1 MPNIRIEGR
10 LTATLALRALLSP
23 ASTGASPRSV
33 GRILCRDAHRQEDP
47 MSTDSKPKLLWLRF
61 LQPKLPSFVQL
72 HMREQ
77 ELCMSQFFDL
87 AIVNERSC
95 DYQQLCDQHEPDLAI
110 FETGVYTVPAEVTN
124 TGYSPQIPRLG
135 FVHCDAYCPTRKT
148 AIANMARWGVSAY
161 FGISV
166 SMGEYT
172 PSLAGDLFVWP
183 NFVNPELYRDY
194 GLAKVVPVLFSGSQA
209 SHYPWRS
216 RIDRIVSGHY
226 PSLHSPHFGWCWKKK
241 KPATSGFLQ
250 GERYARLINSAFVA
264 PTCGTIA
271 KEVVRKHFEIPACN
285 TCLLT
290 EKTAGLE
297 AAGFEDM
304 VNCVYTNED
313 DVLDKLEWLF
323 ENPAELERIT
333 AQGKELVDAR
343 HTIRHRSQVHDWFT
357 LHRQLKPGQRVVQ
370 PGPFEPMR
378 IAEVRSGETKPARHR
393 RRCQPR
399 AVRPRRRAPGRGRLQ
414 RGGASLSNRPEL
426 PPAAHSRPYFLSS
439 SAANFIKGRREALA
453 TLREHFPSHLS
464 NSEHGFE
471 PGRRNGP
478 GFCSRSCAAAS
489 GGKRRYGP
497 HNSRQCVIQSLIA
510 RVAWSQPCARRGS
523 GSPPK
528 VTRLPSGPACIAH

>member
-1 MPNIRIEGR
+1 
-10 LTATLALRALLSP
+10 
-23 ASTGASPRSV
+23 
-33 GRILCRDAHRQEDP
+33 

-72 HMREQ
+72 HMREH

-87 AIVNERSC
+87 TTVNDRSC
-95 DYQQLCDQHEPDLAI
+95 DYQQLCDRHEPDLVI

-124 TGYSPQIPRLG
+124 TSYSPQIPRLG
-135 FVHCDAYCPTRKT
+135 FIHCDAYCPTRKT
-148 AIANMARWGVSAY
+148 ALANMAKWGVSTY

-166 SMGEYT
+166 SMAEYT
-172 PSLAGDLFVWP
+172 PSIAGDMFVWP
-183 NFVNPELYRDY
+183 NFVNPDLYRDY
-194 GLAKVVPVLFSGSQA
+194 GLTKVVPVLFSGSQA
-209 SHYPWRS
+209 SHYPWCS

-250 GERYARLINSAFVA
+250 GEKYAQLINSAFVA

-304 VNCVYTNED
+304 VNCVHTNED
-313 DVLDKLEWLF
+313 DVLDKLGWLF
-323 ENPAELERIT
+323 ENPAELQRIT
-333 AQGKELVDAR
+333 AQGKGLVDAR
-343 HTIRHRSQVHDWFT
+343 HTIRHRNQVHDWFT
-357 LHRQLKPGQRVVQ
+357 LHQRLKPGQRVVQ

-378 IAEVRSGETKPARHR
+378 IAEVRSGETNGYVIAGAVDRALLIAGDQRLSEGDYAEAERLYRIGMNYHQPPIPDHIFSLI
-393 RRCQPR
+393 RCQLHQ
-399 AVRPRRRAPGRGRLQ
+399 GQ
-414 RGGASLSNRPEL
+414 
-426 PPAAHSRPYFLSS
+426 AH
-439 SAANFIKGRREALA
+439 AALA

-471 PGRRNGP
+471 PDPTEWAWFLITLLCR
-478 GFCSRSCAAAS
+478 
-489 GGKRRYGP
+489 GKRREAALRAAQFP
-497 HNSRQCVIQSLIA
+497 AVRNPELDRACASR
-510 RVAWSQPCARRGS
+510 SQPFVRRPLS
-523 GSPPK
+523 FLSK
-528 VTRLPSGPACIAH
+528 VMQFLTGQACIACLAPRQLSGWRVYGPCSPPAGNRQSRRHCPARIP